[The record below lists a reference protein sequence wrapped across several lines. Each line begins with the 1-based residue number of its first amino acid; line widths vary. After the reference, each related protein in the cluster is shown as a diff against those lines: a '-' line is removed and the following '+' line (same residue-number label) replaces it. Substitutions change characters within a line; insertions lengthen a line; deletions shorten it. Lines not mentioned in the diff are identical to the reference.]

1 MASVEMFPIILCYL
15 LTILPY
21 SEQKAPVLQA
31 EGDGQLHI
39 YALPVGQGDGTVIQ
53 CPKGDIAIVDLCT
66 TARQEIIPESS
77 QKFTLDDKD
86 KIQYMTDE

>member
-1 MASVEMFPIILCYL
+1 MFPLILCYL

-31 EGDGQLHI
+31 NGDGQLHI

-53 CPKGDIAIVDLCT
+53 CPNGDITIVDLGSST
-66 TARQEIIPESS
+66 RKQSYNPPELIKKIIK
-77 QKFTLDDKD
+77 QTKGIHKR
-86 KIQYMTDE
+86 KGMK